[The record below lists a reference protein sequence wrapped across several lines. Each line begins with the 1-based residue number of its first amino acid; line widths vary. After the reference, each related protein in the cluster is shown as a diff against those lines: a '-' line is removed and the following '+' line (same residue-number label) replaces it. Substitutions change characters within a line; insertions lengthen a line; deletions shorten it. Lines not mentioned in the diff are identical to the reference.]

1 MTQVPGAFNILD
13 FLLGMI
19 SVTSL
24 PLMPNDKAAT
34 EKATNIC
41 FVDDLKFKKCIL
53 GYTVDYFRDQPQNM
67 YLLLELFFFFN
78 SRRNFKEQLEILGQV
93 KNFVRFILSLKT

>member
-67 YLLLELFFFFN
+67 YLLLELFFFLIAGGILKSNLKFWAR
-78 SRRNFKEQLEILGQV
+78 SRILYG
-93 KNFVRFILSLKT
+93 LYLP